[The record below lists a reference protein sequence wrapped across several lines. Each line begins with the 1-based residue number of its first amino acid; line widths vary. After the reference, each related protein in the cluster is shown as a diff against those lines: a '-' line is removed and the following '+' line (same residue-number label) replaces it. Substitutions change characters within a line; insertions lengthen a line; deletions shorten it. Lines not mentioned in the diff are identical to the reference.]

1 MQLGLSSLYLIGK
14 PFEFL
19 VRSIE
24 LHDVL
29 LWEIVDENTLRLDK
43 HRVQTLQ
50 KLHKEK
56 GVTFTIHAPFTDVN
70 IASLV
75 PEVREMAISRLKK
88 SLFYASELEARAWV
102 MHPGLRGALTTFYPE
117 EEWRL
122 NVESIITMASL
133 AKELGVQICVE
144 NMPRTFSLLM
154 SDPESFDRIYDE
166 LGRDRF
172 KMVLDIGHANISGV
186 TQTFLDRYGEQI
198 VHIHAHDNNGKID
211 SHDEIGKGTVN
222 WPVIAKKIRQNSA
235 RTIVVE
241 STKGVEE
248 SLEQLRQLLSGP

>member
-50 KLHKEK
+50 KLHNEK

-88 SLFYASELEARAWV
+88 SLFYASELEARGVGYAS
-102 MHPGLRGALTTFYPE
+102 RAQ
-117 EEWRL
+117 RRSN
-122 NVESIITMASL
+122 NVLS
-133 AKELGVQICVE
+133 
-144 NMPRTFSLLM
+144 
-154 SDPESFDRIYDE
+154 
-166 LGRDRF
+166 GR
-172 KMVLDIGHANISGV
+172 
-186 TQTFLDRYGEQI
+186 
-198 VHIHAHDNNGKID
+198 
-211 SHDEIGKGTVN
+211 
-222 WPVIAKKIRQNSA
+222 
-235 RTIVVE
+235 
-241 STKGVEE
+241 GVET
-248 SLEQLRQLLSGP
+248 QC